1 MKNSK
6 REEIISH
13 SAKKLFN
20 IVLDIES
27 YPEYIPWC
35 TKMIVNKKNDNEIF
49 ADMYVKYKFILIQKF
64 GSHVKF
70 NKNQL
75 TIQTN
80 YIEGP
85 LKDLKT
91 DWKFEKIDK
100 SKSKIIFEVNFEFKN
115 YIHQKLAETFYH
127 LIENKMIESFKKR
140 ADSLLDWFV

>member
-13 SAKKLFN
+13 SALKLFN

-35 TKMIVNKKNDNEIF
+35 TKIIINKKRNNEIF
-49 ADMYVKYKFILIQKF
+49 ADMFVKYKFILVQKF

-70 NKNQL
+70 NKNKL
-75 TIQTN
+75 TIETS

-91 DWKFEKIDK
+91 DWKFEEINKN
-100 SKSKIIFEVNFEFKN
+100 KSKIIFEVNFEFKN
-115 YIHQKLAETFYH
+115 FIHQKLAETFYP
-127 LIENKMIESFKKR
+127 LIENKMIDSFKKR
-140 ADSLLDWFV
+140 ADNL

>member
-1 MKNSK
+1 MKKSK

-35 TKMIVNKKNDNEIF
+35 TKMIVNKKKDNEIF

-64 GSHVKF
+64 GSHVIF
-70 NKNQL
+70 NKNHL

-100 SKSKIIFEVNFEFKN
+100 NKSKIIFEVNFEFKN
-115 YIHQKLAETFYH
+115 YIHQKIAETFYP

-140 ADSLLDWFV
+140 ADNVLD